1 MRIEYKCLECAL
13 SSYCYIVDKQD
24 INQEKKDSLVRWFLD
39 YLSNVDFDMSA
50 PEIARAVHLYLRTEL
65 GLTDL
70 YAQEKKID
78 NDKVIANLDS
88 FMRTIE
94 SSDDEVLS
102 ALKLAISGNVIDLGT
117 DHGMDYE
124 IVISRALSKN
134 ITVDES
140 SYLTSRIKTANNILY
155 LADNA
160 GEIVFDKI
168 FIDTLVNNNIVDR
181 EKITIAVRGAP
192 ILNDATIED
201 AEYIGLTEDYRV
213 ISNGDC
219 SPGTCFKH
227 TSEEFNTVYS
237 NADLIISKGQGN
249 FETLSE
255 VVDKEIFFLLISKCS
270 LVAERL
276 KNNIGDLVCQRN
288 LSFSGDLLEK

>member
-50 PEIARAVHLYLRTEL
+50 PEIARAVHLHLRTEL

-94 SSDDEVLS
+94 SSNDEVLS
-102 ALKLAISGNVIDLGT
+102 ALKLAISGNIIDLGT

-124 IVISRALSKN
+124 TVISRALSEN

-140 SYLTSRIKTANNILY
+140 SYLTSRIKAANNILY

-219 SPGTCFKH
+219 SPGTCFKY

-255 VVDKEIFFLLISKCS
+255 VVDKEVFFLLISKCS

-276 KNNIGDLVCQRN
+276 KNSIGDLVCQRN